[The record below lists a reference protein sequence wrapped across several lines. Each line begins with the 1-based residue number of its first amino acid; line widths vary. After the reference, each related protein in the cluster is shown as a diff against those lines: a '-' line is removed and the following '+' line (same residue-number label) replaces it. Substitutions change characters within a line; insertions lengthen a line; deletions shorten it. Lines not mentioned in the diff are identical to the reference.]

1 MGFGQQKADV
11 YGGQFGHLQ
20 SSWLQY
26 FKMYSEISEHT
37 TDFLTGVDAGCNMR
51 AKFFVGSNPW
61 RSLHQRLND
70 FGIDAPVAFLADIG

>member
-1 MGFGQQKADV
+1 
-11 YGGQFGHLQ
+11 
-20 SSWLQY
+20 
-26 FKMYSEISEHT
+26 MYSEISEHT